1 MTRPEIIG
9 VIERRVEASNR
20 CDVAALTALHAENGV
35 VESLIA
41 GTVEGRAAIG
51 DVYRAWFTAFPDV
64 VVTADELIVEGNRAV
79 QVATITGTDLGGFM
93 GVPATGKPFRMPIV
107 FLFTFADGLIAYE
120 RRIYDFTGLLL
131 QIGVLKAKPA

>member
-1 MTRPEIIG
+1 MTRAEVVG
-9 VIERRVEASNR
+9 VIERRIEASNR
-20 CDVAALTALHAENGV
+20 RDVPALTALHAENGV

-41 GTVEGRAAIG
+41 GRVEGRAAIG

-64 VVTADELIVEGNRAV
+64 VVTTDELIVESNRAV

-107 FLFTFADGLIAYE
+107 FLFTVVDGLIAYE

>member
-1 MTRPEIIG
+1 MTRAEVVG
-9 VIERRVEASNR
+9 VIERRIEASNR
-20 CDVAALTALHAENGV
+20 RDVAALTALHAENGV

-41 GTVEGRAAIG
+41 GRVEGRAAIG

-64 VVTADELIVEGNRAV
+64 VVTTDELIVESNRAV

-93 GVPATGKPFRMPIV
+93 GVPATGKPFRMSIV
-107 FLFTFADGLIAYE
+107 FLFTVVDGLIAYE